1 MGVTRK
7 GRFAALT
14 NFREASNPP
23 PNPPS
28 RGILVADFLSKE
40 QSGLHYLEGL
50 QTKARQYN
58 GFSLL
63 VADENEMLFFSN
75 KDCAI
80 RKISPGVH
88 GLSNHLLNE
97 PWPKVTA
104 GVRGIERMVTNESVN
119 LEDLFVMLRDGD
131 SASARH
137 PTDADRLRSS
147 MFIFGDVYGTRSS
160 SVISISHDDTL
171 HFEERSFDA
180 SAHEIARCVYHL
192 PNEGTTTI

>member
-1 MGVTRK
+1 MGVGRK
-7 GRFAALT
+7 GRFSALT
-14 NFREASNPP
+14 NFRDASNPP

-28 RGILVADFLSKE
+28 RGILVADFLSTE
-40 QSGLHYLEGL
+40 QSGRDYLEQL
-50 QTKARQYN
+50 QVKARQYN

-80 RKISPGVH
+80 RKIPPGVH

-104 GVRGIERMVTNESVN
+104 GVHEIERMVTSERVDP
-119 LEDLFVMLRDGD
+119 EALFVMLRGGG
-131 SASARH
+131 SAADRH
-137 PTDADRLRSS
+137 PTDSDQLRSS
-147 MFIFGDVYGTRSS
+147 MFIFGDIYGTRSS

-171 HFEERSFDA
+171 YFEERSFDA
-180 SAHEIARCVYHL
+180 SAHEIARRVYHL
-192 PNEGTTTI
+192 P